1 MKRILGA
8 ALAALTLL
16 ACSQQ
21 APRQMSDPVDYVNTL
36 VGTASTF
43 ALSTGNTYPATAV
56 PWGMNFWTPQTGKD
70 GENRATQYLIS
81 KGFAIIERNW
91 RTKGGEIDII
101 AYKNDIIAFVEV
113 KTLPNGTRDM
123 IQRELNY
130 QKRQRIIKT
139 SKRFLLKHREYSN
152 SYVRFDVIVI
162 DMPGLDPVYH
172 IENAFS
178 E

>member
-1 MKRILGA
+1 M
-8 ALAALTLL
+8 
-16 ACSQQ
+16 
-21 APRQMSDPVDYVNTL
+21 NTK
-36 VGTASTF
+36 
-43 ALSTGNTYPATAV
+43 
-56 PWGMNFWTPQTGKD
+56 QTGKD

-101 AYKNDIIAFVEV
+101 AYKNDTIVFVEV
-113 KTLPNGTRDM
+113 KTLPNGTSDM

-139 SKRFLLKHREYSN
+139 SKRFLLNHRQYSKC
-152 SYVRFDVIVI
+152 YIRYDVIVI
-162 DMPGLDPVYH
+162 DMPGLEPVYH
-172 IENAFS
+172 IENAFT

>member
-1 MKRILGA
+1 M
-8 ALAALTLL
+8 
-16 ACSQQ
+16 
-21 APRQMSDPVDYVNTL
+21 NTKI
-36 VGTASTF
+36 
-43 ALSTGNTYPATAV
+43 TGNE
-56 PWGMNFWTPQTGKD
+56 
-70 GENRATQYLIS
+70 GEKRASAYLES
-81 KGFAIIERNW
+81 KGFQILERNW
-91 RTKGGEIDII
+91 RTKRGEVDII
-101 AYKNDIIAFVEV
+101 AVKNDILVFVEV
-113 KTLPNGTRDM
+113 KTLPNGTLDM

-139 SKRFLLKHREYSN
+139 SKRFLLKHREYNN